1 MSDVLQRIYE
11 IGIVPVIA
19 IDDAEK
25 AVPLA
30 KALVRGGLPAAEV
43 TFRTAA
49 AEEAI
54 RRIVA
59 EVPDMLVGAG
69 TVLTKEQADRAIDA
83 GVSFI
88 VSPGFNPEIT
98 KYVLDK
104 GMLMIP
110 GTASP
115 GEMEQAMG
123 MGLSVV
129 KFFPAEQ
136 NGGVA
141 KLKEK
146 FKDVMD
152 IQIIAFPQ
160 EGIIQD
166 PGCDKLMYEAME
178 NGCTIVGG
186 MPANEKT
193 PADSLAHV
201 KLCFDIAEKY
211 DADIDMH
218 VDETDDPF
226 YRTLEMVADETI
238 KRGWEGRVTAGHTCA
253 LAAYDDHYA
262 NYVIEKVARAKMNII
277 TNPVTNLMLQG
288 RLDKQPIRRGITRVK
303 ELLAAGVNVSFGQ
316 DCIKDTFYPYG
327 SADML
332 QVANVT
338 AHAAQMSLPPE
349 IEKVYDMITYDAAKI
364 LGLKGYGLEPG
375 CEANL
380 VVVNAKDARDAIR
393 LNPERLYVIRKGK
406 VVAQTKVETELF
418 L

>member
-54 RRIVA
+54 RRIAA
-59 EVPDMLVGAG
+59 EVPDMLLGAG

-98 KYVLDK
+98 KYVLDR

-141 KLKEK
+141 KLKALAGPYTNLRWMPTGGVNEK
-146 FKDVMD
+146 NLLDYIKFNKIVACGGTWMVKKDLIEAENWDEIERLTRQAVQTMLGLRVDHIGINTENEREAQAAAGLFADMFGMKEKAGNSSIFVGDNEIEIMKKMYLGKNGHIAVATHTLPRAIAYFRARGYEFLEETVTDKAAYFKDE
-152 IQIIAFPQ
+152 IAGFA
-160 EGIIQD
+160 I
-166 PGCDKLMYEAME
+166 
-178 NGCTIVGG
+178 
-186 MPANEKT
+186 
-193 PADSLAHV
+193 H
-201 KLCFDIAEKY
+201 
-211 DADIDMH
+211 
-218 VDETDDPF
+218 
-226 YRTLEMVADETI
+226 
-238 KRGWEGRVTAGHTCA
+238 
-253 LAAYDDHYA
+253 
-262 NYVIEKVARAKMNII
+262 
-277 TNPVTNLMLQG
+277 
-288 RLDKQPIRRGITRVK
+288 
-303 ELLAAGVNVSFGQ
+303 
-316 DCIKDTFYPYG
+316 
-327 SADML
+327 
-332 QVANVT
+332 
-338 AHAAQMSLPPE
+338 
-349 IEKVYDMITYDAAKI
+349 
-364 LGLKGYGLEPG
+364 
-375 CEANL
+375 L
-380 VVVNAKDARDAIR
+380 VQR
-393 LNPERLYVIRKGK
+393 
-406 VVAQTKVETELF
+406 
-418 L
+418 